1 MKLTLTIWIWLVL
14 LMIIH
19 HTLSLSLQS
28 YNPGHNNISSITNL
42 VHESPH
48 ELPNDLRPRIL
59 GNQEILEKCQ
69 MWVQTQPNAQ
79 SSFQKL
85 NVDHSCQKTCKIRYY
100 IFEVLPNFIVS
111 LYFVPNILS
120 RIVDA
125 TLKSLKT
132 TQLIYVNGFIKTVL
146 KLSLINAILSR
157 SLSLKNKF
165 KLERLF

>member
-1 MKLTLTIWIWLVL
+1 MKLIIWIWLVL

-19 HTLSLSLQS
+19 HTLSLQS
-28 YNPGHNNISSITNL
+28 YNPGYNIISSITNL

-48 ELPNDLRPRIL
+48 ELPYDLRPRIL

-85 NVDHSCQKTCKIRYY
+85 NLVNSCQKTCKIRYY

-125 TLKSLKT
+125 ILKRLKT
-132 TQLIYVNGFIKTVL
+132 IQLIYVNGFITVL

>member
-1 MKLTLTIWIWLVL
+1 MDVASSADDNTPY
-14 LMIIH
+14 
-19 HTLSLSLQS
+19 SLSLQS

-79 SSFQKL
+79 SFFQKL